1 MCTTLGVQVAGV
13 VVSAVSSAASIVQG
27 IQNMNLTVDMARQQQ
42 DLTFRQSQQQQ
53 NFQNQAI
60 VQKHIGDVKA
70 QQAATYAANMAYY
83 YGDEAANRAYVA
95 QQQKFKEV
103 QDKAAFKTQEI
114 YAKAIGAKGKILSSG
129 LTGQSIGLLA
139 LDTER
144 RSGFAQAEQDA
155 TVRSAE
161 MAMGTSMEGTRL
173 KSLSNINT
181 IASRLDPPVMAPQ
194 LSPQPIGI
202 GKDLGLGIP
211 SYNWA

>member
-1 MCTTLGVQVAGV
+1 MCTAAIAGV
-13 VVSAVSSAASIVQG
+13 VVSAVGTAASVYQG

-42 DLTFRQSQQQQ
+42 DLSYRQAQQQT
-53 NFQNQAI
+53 NFQNKALQ
-60 VQKHIGDVKA
+60 QQHIGKVKA
-70 QQAATYAANMAYY
+70 QVAATEAANMAYF
-83 YGDEAANRAYVA
+83 YGDQAANIAYVA
-95 QQQKFKEV
+95 QHQTIKEV

-114 YAKAIGAKGKILSSG
+114 YAKAIGAKGRILASG

-139 LDTER
+139 LDADR
-144 RSGFAQAEQDA
+144 RAGFAQAEQDA

-173 KSLSNINT
+173 KALSNINT

-194 LSPQPIGI
+194 FAPQPIGI
-202 GKDLGLGIP
+202 GKDLELGIP